1 MKMRKFLN
9 QQRKPWWMVLFF
21 SATML
26 FMWSVA
32 CTERH
37 RTNPFDPKGES
48 PPIIDLQLSPS
59 PDHIL
64 LEWNLTRTVEGITGY
79 RIFRGEGSR
88 DNIRFYKEVP
98 ASQMSFVDTLVQQGV
113 WYFYNVTAMGKST
126 ESPPS
131 RIRKALLG
139 NGTCWV
145 LSRFGERVVQLS
157 YDLQHKLADF
167 QIFTRPDSW
176 VVQPGDSIIWINFTL
191 FDRGLVK
198 LNRQNGNLNFFY
210 LDNLK
215 KPVDIAFDNE
225 SREVYILDNELH
237 KVFIF
242 NGLNLS
248 DSINIDSGVDFSEI
262 EFNSF
267 NHQLY
272 LLGDTQVLGIRVNQT
287 QPLITRFVFPSQFS
301 GVDLNVIGNTEYLLV
316 NSAGLGESIIYTLT
330 NDLAVTDSLVYPA
343 VLHRLGVDWVNELFY
358 AAEPNGNNGDFLVQL
373 SAAGQRQFRL
383 SGFRRISFI
392 AINPFDRTVVIT
404 DDFADNLVLI
414 DPDGNIISQL
424 NEADEAISI
433 EGPIRIFVE

>member
-9 QQRKPWWMVLFF
+9 LRRKPWWVVLLI
-21 SATML
+21 SGTML
-26 FMWSVA
+26 LILSFA

-48 PPIIDLQLSPS
+48 PPIIDLDLSPS

-79 RIFRGEGSR
+79 RIFRGEGSP
-88 DNIRFYKEVP
+88 DNIRFYKEVS
-98 ASQMSFVDTLVQQGV
+98 ASQTSFVDTLVQQGV
-113 WYFYNVTAMGKST
+113 WYFYDVTAKGKST

-131 RIRKALLG
+131 PVRKALLG
-139 NGTCWV
+139 NGTVWV

-157 YDLQHKLADF
+157 YDIQHKLMDF

-176 VVQPGDSIIWINFTL
+176 AIQPGDSIVWINFTL

-198 LNRQNGNLNFFY
+198 LNRRNGNLNFFY

-215 KPVDIAFDNE
+215 NPVDIAFDNE
-225 SREVYILDNELH
+225 SRKVYILDNELH

-242 NGLNLS
+242 NGLNIS
-248 DSINIDSGVDFSEI
+248 DSINIDANIDFSEI
-262 EFNSF
+262 EFDPF

-272 LLGDTQVLGIRVNQT
+272 LLGDTQVLRIQVNQT
-287 QPLITRFVFPSQFS
+287 NPLVTRFVFPSQFS
-301 GVDLNVIGNTEYLLV
+301 GIDLDVIGNTAYLLV
-316 NSAGLGESIIYTLT
+316 NSTESGESIIYTLT

-358 AAEPNGNNGDFLVQL
+358 AAEPNGGNGDFLVQL
-373 SAAGQRQFRL
+373 SPGGQRQFRL

-392 AINPFDRTVVIT
+392 AINPFDRTVVIA

-414 DPDGNIISQL
+414 DTEGNIISQL
-424 NEADEAISI
+424 NEADQAISI
-433 EGPIRIFVE
+433 EGPIRTFIE